1 VSASDGDDDLHPRQS
16 VPGVIARSQIAF
28 DSDWLPRQ
36 GLLTSSRDPGGPV
49 HPSAI
54 WPYTS
59 KPNSSFCMHRV
70 LFLCTGNYYRS
81 RFAEHL
87 FNHRARGAGLEW
99 EASSRALAIER
110 GKDNVGPMSI
120 HAIEALAER
129 GVRVSTERPP
139 LPCTIE
145 DLVSADLAIAVKE
158 AEHRPLLSERF
169 AGWERRV
176 TYWHVHDIDGE
187 TPANTLAEI
196 DRHVEKLIASLGG

>member
-1 VSASDGDDDLHPRQS
+1 M
-16 VPGVIARSQIAF
+16 
-28 DSDWLPRQ
+28 
-36 GLLTSSRDPGGPV
+36 
-49 HPSAI
+49 
-54 WPYTS
+54 
-59 KPNSSFCMHRV
+59 KRV

-87 FNHRARGAGLEW
+87 FNDRVRRAGLEW

-110 GKDNVGPMSI
+110 GKGNVGPMSI
-120 HAIEALAER
+120 HAVEALAER
-129 GVRVSTERPP
+129 GVRLSTERLP
-139 LPCTIE
+139 LPCTVE

-196 DRHVEKLIASLGG
+196 DRHVDKLITSLGDFTHRS